1 MREGGGGQS
10 RMKIHGEIRLTWW
23 GGEEK
28 MCDGVERT
36 KEGRSGEGQGGRWG
50 GWKTQGD
57 IFSRSRALSKQQAGK
72 PHLSSSPPRFIGS
85 ASRTKAL

>member
-50 GWKTQGD
+50 GMEDSGRYLFQIQSSG
-57 IFSRSRALSKQQAGK
+57 QA
-72 PHLSSSPPRFIGS
+72 
-85 ASRTKAL
+85 ASW